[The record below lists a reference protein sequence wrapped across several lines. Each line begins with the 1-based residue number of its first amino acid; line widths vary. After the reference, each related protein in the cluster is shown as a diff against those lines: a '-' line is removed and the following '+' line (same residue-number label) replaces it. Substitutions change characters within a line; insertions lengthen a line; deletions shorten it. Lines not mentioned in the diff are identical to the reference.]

1 LPGDARGWFTVDGDG
16 ARALVYVRPPGELA
30 VEIHP
35 GAPSYAPGQ
44 TAELEIR
51 TSAGQ
56 KGTPAAVG
64 LFGVDASLA
73 DLVPLAGPDDMSR
86 VRPHATMQ
94 GPAFEVLDVSA
105 LEMGRLRGANAATA
119 TVLRVSHVP
128 AAAAL
133 DIAVSASG
141 HTTFDAVTPLTDS
154 FYDVLGELRTR
165 ARRWE
170 ESAPA
175 GEQMRPAMMAALWT
189 ASLEACE
196 KRGEPVIDAWGRRL
210 RLSRLPAD
218 LLALTDPHVVVV
230 NGTRMPEDVEDW
242 SAWVAKEQ
250 P

>member
-1 LPGDARGWFTVDGDG
+1 
-16 ARALVYVRPPGELA
+16 
-30 VEIHP
+30 
-35 GAPSYAPGQ
+35 
-44 TAELEIR
+44 
-51 TSAGQ
+51 
-56 KGTPAAVG
+56 
-64 LFGVDASLA
+64 
-73 DLVPLAGPDDMSR
+73 
-86 VRPHATMQ
+86 
-94 GPAFEVLDVSA
+94 
-105 LEMGRLRGANAATA
+105 
-119 TVLRVSHVP
+119 
-128 AAAAL
+128 
-133 DIAVSASG
+133 
-141 HTTFDAVTPLTDS
+141 
-154 FYDVLGELRTR
+154 VLGELRTR